1 MARANAV
8 ILLSGGVDSA
18 TAAAIA
24 KQQGFDLHA
33 LSFRYGQR
41 HERELASAQQ
51 VAAFLQAKT
60 HQILSFDLRAIGGS
74 ALTDDIAVPKGRSEA
89 EMGKGIPVTYVP
101 ARNTIFLSF
110 ALALAERIEAQDIF
124 FGANQLD
131 YSGYPDCREEY
142 IQAFERMANLATKAG
157 VEGKSRLTIHTP
169 LLKLSKAA
177 IIKTGLA
184 LGLDYALTWSCYD
197 PRSDDRACG
206 RCDSCQLRLKGFAE
220 AGRLIGPDILR
231 RSVANAV
238 MLPNP
243 FTPKFLTQLETLRLR
258 TRKEV
263 LGSQTGSYASPRRG
277 TSLEF
282 ADYRR
287 YAPGDDL
294 RYLDWGIY
302 ARTDRLYVKVFREE
316 VDLFAYV
323 FIDASASMGFPSLAS
338 QIFARVSRRP
348 GAVLRHPGQPRS
360 RQAALVA
367 GWRRARSVA
376 VFSRPAP
383 HDGLC
388 QFRHLGNSRR
398 RPRFRAGVGRLSQK
412 NAAARQSD
420 LDLGFLDARRGISE
434 RAQSAAGF

>member
-169 LLKLSKAA
+169 LLKMSKAA

-220 AGRLIGPDILR
+220 AGVIDPI
-231 RSVANAV
+231 
-238 MLPNP
+238 P
-243 FTPKFLTQLETLRLR
+243 
-258 TRKEV
+258 
-263 LGSQTGSYASPRRG
+263 YA
-277 TSLEF
+277 
-282 ADYRR
+282 
-287 YAPGDDL
+287 
-294 RYLDWGIY
+294 
-302 ARTDRLYVKVFREE
+302 DR
-316 VDLFAYV
+316 
-323 FIDASASMGFPSLAS
+323 
-338 QIFARVSRRP
+338 
-348 GAVLRHPGQPRS
+348 
-360 RQAALVA
+360 
-367 GWRRARSVA
+367 
-376 VFSRPAP
+376 
-383 HDGLC
+383 
-388 QFRHLGNSRR
+388 
-398 RPRFRAGVGRLSQK
+398 
-412 NAAARQSD
+412 
-420 LDLGFLDARRGISE
+420 
-434 RAQSAAGF
+434 